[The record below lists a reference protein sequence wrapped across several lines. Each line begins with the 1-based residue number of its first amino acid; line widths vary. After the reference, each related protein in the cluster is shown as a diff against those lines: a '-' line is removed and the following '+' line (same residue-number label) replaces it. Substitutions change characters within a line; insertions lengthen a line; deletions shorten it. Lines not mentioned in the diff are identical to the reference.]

1 MAAPMKPPVLVTKL
15 VYPKAIEMLE
25 AEAEVTYHDSRTG
38 YSPDELLAQAKGK
51 TGIVCQLTDKFSAD
65 VLAELPDLK
74 VLSNVAVGYD
84 NIDAK
89 AATERGILVTNT
101 PGVLTETT
109 ADLAFALMM
118 AAARRLTEAE
128 RFLRD
133 GQWGEWYIDL
143 LCGYDIH
150 GATLGLLGM
159 GRIGQA
165 VARRAAG
172 FGMKVLYH
180 NRTQLDGALEQALGV
195 EYVSFDELLEK
206 SDFLSI
212 HTPLTPETR
221 HIIGAPELNKM
232 KRTAILV
239 NTARGPVV
247 NEAALAKAL
256 ADKTIASAGIDV
268 FEQEPRVH
276 PDLLKV
282 DNVVLAPH
290 VGSAT
295 IATRARMCA
304 MAAENCLVG
313 LAGQKPPNLVNPEA
327 WKG

>member
-1 MAAPMKPPVLVTKL
+1 MKPAVLVTKL
-15 VYPKAIEMLE
+15 VYPKAIELLE
-25 AEAEVTYHDSRTG
+25 ADAEVDYHESRSG
-38 YSPDELLAQAKGK
+38 YSPGELLEQAKGK
-51 TGIVCQLTDKFSAD
+51 AGVVCQLTDKFSAD
-65 VLAELPDLK
+65 VLADLPDLK

-84 NIDAK
+84 NIDAA
-89 AATERGILVTNT
+89 AATERGVLVTNT

-109 ADLAFALMM
+109 ADLAFTLMM

-150 GATLGLLGM
+150 SATLGLLGM

-180 NRTQLDGALEQALGV
+180 NRSRLDAELEQELQAK
-195 EYVSFDELLEK
+195 YVSFDELLEK
-206 SDFLSI
+206 SDFVSV

-221 HIIGAPELNKM
+221 HIIGAPEMRKM

-276 PDLLKV
+276 PELLKIE
-282 DNVVLAPH
+282 NVVLAPH

-295 IATRARMCA
+295 IATRARMCT
-304 MAAENCLVG
+304 MAAENCLAG
-313 LAGQKPPNLVNPEA
+313 LRGEKPPNLVNPEA
-327 WKG
+327 WKD

>member
-1 MAAPMKPPVLVTKL
+1 MKPAVLVTKL
-15 VYPKAIEMLE
+15 VYPKALEMLQSE
-25 AEAEVTYHDSRTG
+25 TEVAYHESRQG
-38 YSPDELLAQAKGK
+38 YSPDELLEAAKGK
-51 TGIVCQLTDKFSAD
+51 AGIVCQLTDKFSAE
-65 VLAELPDLK
+65 VLDQLPDLK

-84 NIDAK
+84 NIDAA

-128 RFLRD
+128 RFLRG

-180 NRTQLDGALEQALGV
+180 NRSRLDGALEEALGT
-195 EYVSFDELLEK
+195 EYVSFDELLER

-221 HIIGAPELNKM
+221 HIIGAAELNKM
-232 KRTAILV
+232 KKTAILV

-276 PDLLKV
+276 PDLLEV

-295 IATRARMCA
+295 IATRSRMCT
-304 MAAENCLVG
+304 MAA
-313 LAGQKPPNLVNPEA
+313 
-327 WKG
+327 

>member
-1 MAAPMKPPVLVTKL
+1 MKPAVLVTKL
-15 VYPKAIEMLE
+15 VYPKALEMLR
-25 AEAEVTYHDSRTG
+25 ADADVSYHESRTG
-38 YSPDELLAQAKGK
+38 YAPEALLAAAKGK
-51 TGIVCQLTDKFSAD
+51 AGIVCQLTDKFSAD
-65 VLAELPDLK
+65 VLDQLPELK
-74 VLSNVAVGYD
+74 VVSNVAVGYD
-84 NIDAK
+84 NIDAS
-89 AATERGILVTNT
+89 AAAERGILVTNT

-109 ADLAFALMM
+109 ADLAFTLLM

-172 FGMKVLYH
+172 FGMKTLYH
-180 NRTQLDGALEQALGV
+180 NRSRLDEALERELGA
-195 EYVSFDELLEK
+195 EYVSFDDLLQS

-221 HIIGAPELNKM
+221 HIIGAAELNKM
-232 KRTAILV
+232 KKTAILV

-247 NEAALAKAL
+247 NEAALARAL
-256 ADKTIASAGIDV
+256 ADRTIASAGIDV

-295 IATRARMCA
+295 IATRSRMCT
-304 MAAENCLVG
+304 MAAENCLAG
-313 LAGQKPPNLVNPEA
+313 LRGEKPPNLVNPEA
-327 WKG
+327 WKAE

>member
-1 MAAPMKPPVLVTKL
+1 MKPAVLVTKK
-15 VYPKAIEMLE
+15 VYPKALE
-25 AEAEVTYHDSRTG
+25 LLRAEAEVAYHDSRSG
-38 YSPDELLAQAKGK
+38 YSPEDLITQAQGK
-51 TGIVCQLTDKFSAD
+51 AGVVCQLTDKFSAD
-65 VLAELPDLK
+65 VFDRLPDLK

-84 NIDAK
+84 NIDAA
-89 AATERGILVTNT
+89 AATERGVLVTNT

-109 ADLAFALMM
+109 ADLAFTLMM

-172 FGMKVLYH
+172 FNMKVLYY
-180 NRTQLDGALEQALGV
+180 NRSRLDPAVEAELGV
-195 EYVSFDELLEK
+195 RYVSFDELLAE
-206 SDFLSI
+206 SDFLSV

-221 HIIGAPELNKM
+221 HIIGAVELSKM

-256 ADKTIASAGIDV
+256 ADKTIASAGLDV

-295 IATRARMCA
+295 IATRTRMCT
-304 MAAENCLVG
+304 MAAENCLAALRG
-313 LAGQKPPNLVNPEA
+313 DKPPNLVNPDA

>member
-1 MAAPMKPPVLVTKL
+1 MKPAVLVTKL
-15 VYPKAIEMLE
+15 VYPKALEMLQS
-25 AEAEVTYHDSRTG
+25 EAEVSYHESREG
-38 YSPDELLAQAKGK
+38 YSPEELVAAAKGK
-51 TGIVCQLTDKFSAD
+51 AGIVCQLTDKFSAE
-65 VLAELPDLK
+65 VLDQLPDLK

-84 NIDAK
+84 NIDAA

-128 RFLRD
+128 RFLRG

-180 NRTQLDGALEQALGV
+180 NRSRLDGALEEALGT
-195 EYVSFDELLEK
+195 EYVSFDELLER

-221 HIIGAPELNKM
+221 HIIGAAELNKM
-232 KRTAILV
+232 KKTAILV

-276 PDLLKV
+276 PDLLEV
-282 DNVVLAPH
+282 ENAVLAPH

-295 IATRARMCA
+295 IATRSRMCTV
-304 MAAENCLVG
+304 AAENCLAG
-313 LAGQKPPNLVNPEA
+313 LMGDKPPNLVNPEA
-327 WKG
+327 WKSA